1 MRRVIGIVAAV
12 LLLTGCSQVAA
23 LAPVGG
29 NRPTEIR
36 FAAIDVLLEQEVE
49 VREAPTCTMAGDKA
63 VSCTGTTADGKEIS
77 VTSSAEDQASLEV
90 TVGGT
95 VIYSGTIADVI
106 EKSIRP

>member
-1 MRRVIGIVAAV
+1 MAVAALA

-36 FAAIDVLLEQEVE
+36 FAAIDVLVDQDVE
-49 VREAPTCTMAGDKA
+49 LGTAPTCTMADDRA
-63 VSCTGTTADGKEIS
+63 VSCTGSTATGEEIA
-77 VTSSAEDQASLEV
+77 VTSSAADQASLEV
-90 TVGGT
+90 TVAGT
-95 VIYSGTIADVI
+95 VIYSGPITDVI